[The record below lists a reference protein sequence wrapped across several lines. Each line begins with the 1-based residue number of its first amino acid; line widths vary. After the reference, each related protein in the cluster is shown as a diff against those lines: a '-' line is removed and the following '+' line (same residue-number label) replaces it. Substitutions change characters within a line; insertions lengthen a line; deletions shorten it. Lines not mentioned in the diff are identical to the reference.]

1 MRTGQLS
8 SRKQTFTRGTNPE
21 GFWISSAQSDEPG
34 RQKSEEKF
42 LLPFTTRRPVPGLR
56 PKRFST
62 SHPPETCLGI
72 FSGELIGIYFCK
84 GNLNDQSGAEF
95 GASLTL

>member
-8 SRKQTFTRGTNPE
+8 SLELIRKVSGFLARSQTNLAVRN
-21 GFWISSAQSDEPG
+21 
-34 RQKSEEKF
+34 RKKS
-42 LLPFTTRRPVPGLR
+42 LR